1 MRKKTKWRVKGKWC
15 RLILFFFLWSELFF
29 LWSEFIRVQFY
40 FIFIFLFDP
49 SWFELILPGLAVR
62 VDPVRLL
69 YLPIA
74 REVSTIAEE
83 DRHRHF
89 LFIVYYQHLR
99 LVFWSWMLNILGACW
114 SRYFYVESEFTVA
127 SLCSRGDSLCF
138 RKQYHRRQDGG
149 WMLSRPNLADA
160 HISWAA
166 CRKKVSSIIFLDQV
180 FYR

>member
-1 MRKKTKWRVKGKWC
+1 MRKKQNGGWKVSDADWFSFSFYDPSC
-15 RLILFFFLWSELFF
+15 FFYDPSLSESNFISFLFFYSIRVGSSWSYPDWRSEL
-29 LWSEFIRVQFY
+29 IRSDFCTCLLRGKYPQLLKKIDIG
-40 FIFIFLFDP
+40 IFCLLFTTSIYDLF
-49 SWFELILPGLAVR
+49 SG
-62 VDPVRLL
+62 
-69 YLPIA
+69 
-74 REVSTIAEE
+74 AE
-83 DRHRHF
+83 
-89 LFIVYYQHLR
+89 
-99 LVFWSWMLNILGACW
+99 WNILGACW